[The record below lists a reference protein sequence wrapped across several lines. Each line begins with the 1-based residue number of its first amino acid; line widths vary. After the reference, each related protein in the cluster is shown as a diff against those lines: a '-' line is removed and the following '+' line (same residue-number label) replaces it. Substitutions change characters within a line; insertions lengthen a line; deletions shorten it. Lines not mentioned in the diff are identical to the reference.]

1 MAVREHALHQ
11 RVITEVD
18 VTDDSEPFA
27 RCDIGLVVC
36 RDLKVDRMKRCVPP
50 GRHPIGEDRRGALAD
65 GRGIRI
71 SEDLRE
77 ASLELSDLVR
87 QFRGKLHDRSES
99 LHQDGQERTAPAGW
113 QRPFDHPPAD
123 LVHPAAIPAP
133 GLEQHLKRRGDLV
146 K

>member
-27 RCDIGLVVC
+27 RYDIGLVVC
-36 RDLKVDRMKRCVPP
+36 RDLKVDRMKRCVAP
-50 GRHPIGEDRRGALAD
+50 GGHPIGEDGRGALAD

-77 ASLELSDLVR
+77 ASLELSDLIR
-87 QFRGKLHDRSES
+87 QLGGKLHDRPES

-113 QRPFDHPPAD
+113 QRPFDHSPAD